1 MNHPQLVPTLKQL
14 RLSGLAATLDV
25 RLQEA
30 ASSRL
35 SHAEFLT
42 LILQDELN
50 IRQQRRIANRSRA
63 AGFTKPKT
71 LEDFDWSYNPKVPK
85 KQIFELAACQ
95 FIREARCALF
105 IGHPGLGKSHLAQ
118 AIGYEAIKQGF
129 TVLRK
134 SIFDL
139 VNELMADE
147 AIKEKD
153 RALHQ
158 YLKPDLLIIEDF
170 AGKHLPQNSGEYLLE
185 IVMRRYENKS
195 ILLTSNRP
203 LEDWGKL
210 LHDVPVAIST
220 TATSFPSSA
229 KANDGPAPKPS
240 PPSSSTTMSP
250 KPTGRADDHQPGR
263 SGLRPAH

>member
-1 MNHPQLVPTLKQL
+1 MNHPQLLPTLKQL
-14 RLSGLAATLDV
+14 RLSGLASTLDV

-50 IRQQRRIANRSRA
+50 IREQRRIANRSRA
-63 AGFTKPKT
+63 AGFEVPKT
-71 LEDFDWSYNPKVPK
+71 LEDFDWGFNPKLPK
-85 KQIFELAACQ
+85 KQIYELATCQ
-95 FIREARCALF
+95 FIREAKCALL
-105 IGHPGLGKSHLAQ
+105 IGFPGLGKSHLSQ

-139 VNELMADE
+139 ARELMAEE
-147 AIKEKD
+147 AVKEQQLVL
-153 RALHQ
+153 RQ

-185 IVMRRYENKS
+185 IVMRRYEKKS

-210 LHDVPVAIST
+210 LQDVPVA
-220 TATSFPSSA
+220 TAILDRILHHCHIVPFVGKSKRWPGAAALGLDFYG
-229 KANDGPAPKPS
+229 DDKPD
-240 PPSSSTTMSP
+240 
-250 KPTGRADDHQPGR
+250 KNKH
-263 SGLRPAH
+263 

>member
-1 MNHPQLVPTLKQL
+1 MNHAQLISTLKQL
-14 RLSGLAATLDV
+14 RLSGLATTLDV

-35 SHAEFLT
+35 SHGEFLT

-50 IRQQRRIANRSRA
+50 IRQQRRITVRSQA
-63 AGFTKPKT
+63 AGFKKMKT
-71 LEDFDWSYNPKVPK
+71 LEDFDWSYNPKLPK
-85 KQIFELAACQ
+85 KQIYELAACQ
-95 FIREARCALF
+95 FIRDAKCALF
-105 IGHPGLGKSHLAQ
+105 IGQPGLGKSHLSQ

-147 AIKEKD
+147 TGEEKQ
-153 RALHQ
+153 RTLRY

-170 AGKHLPQNSGEYLLE
+170 AGKHLPQHSGEYLLE

-210 LHDVPVAIST
+210 LHDVPVA
-220 TATSFPSSA
+220 TAILDRVLHHCHIVPFVGKSKRWPGAAELGLDFDRGDDTKP
-229 KANDGPAPKPS
+229 GAPK
-240 PPSSSTTMSP
+240 
-250 KPTGRADDHQPGR
+250 R
-263 SGLRPAH
+263 